1 MNLAA
6 LSSVKAVTWS
16 RRILHTY
23 QPAGCCLHHCFRPD
37 VAIASPR
44 GNRGNS
50 VKVKIAI
57 AVCLASAA
65 APAWADK
72 MFAVTPS
79 GAAEMLFAQGPQ
91 AVVSTISGKCIDT
104 HWTLISSSASE
115 VVCEAPMTMG
125 QSVLGQVLMG
135 NSYSTPPRRFFRFN
149 IAEVNGV
156 ARVQASGW
164 MELQMAFGQMRRTDF
179 TGPEFYNGIFNFM
192 AAAGGQF
199 PVGTTFP
206 NHVVLGFKPTEVAL
220 GSYRGMRIDEFAPGS
235 AAARAGLQVGD
246 VVTSVAGKK
255 FKNRDDYLDATAQA
269 AEKPAYAV
277 EYMRNGKKLTVSVQR
292 EFRPPITQSVLAQAA
307 PAAPATVGAQPAS
320 VADELTK
327 LVKLRDT
334 GVLTRDEFDAQKKKL
349 LAQ

>member
-1 MNLAA
+1 M
-6 LSSVKAVTWS
+6 
-16 RRILHTY
+16 
-23 QPAGCCLHHCFRPD
+23 
-37 VAIASPR
+37 
-44 GNRGNS
+44 
-50 VKVKIAI
+50 KVKIAI
-57 AVCLASAA
+57 AVCLALAA
-65 APAWADK
+65 TPALADK

-79 GAAEMLFAQGPQ
+79 GAAEMLFTQGPQ
-91 AVVSTISGKCIDT
+91 AVVSALSGKCIDAR
-104 HWTLISSSASE
+104 WTLTSSSASE
-115 VVCEAPMTMG
+115 VVCEAPMNMG

-149 IAEVNGV
+149 VAEVNGV

-192 AAAGGQF
+192 ASAGGQF

-206 NHVVLGFKPTEVAL
+206 NHVVLGFKPSEVVL
-220 GSYRGMRIDEFAPGS
+220 GSYRGMRIDEFAPDS

-246 VVTSVAGKK
+246 VVTAVAGKK

-269 AEKPAYAV
+269 AEKPIYPV
-277 EYMRNGKKLTVSVQR
+277 EYMRNGKKLTASVQR
-292 EFRPPITQSVLAQAA
+292 EFRPPITQAVVAQATQA
-307 PAAPATVGAQPAS
+307 PPAPVAAQPAS
-320 VADELTK
+320 VADELSK